1 MKARDES
8 LALASGTSEAE
19 EKAKFTFTSANL
31 SVALARDLVSKSE
44 GRILASESREEMLE
58 KARVVLGQAMQQY
71 SAIGDA
77 AAVQALLANGAEVN
91 AKDNNGASALI
102 LASRNGHRDVV
113 QALLANGAEVNAK
126 DNDGATALIL
136 ASRNGHRDVVQAL
149 LANGADVNAKDNNG
163 ATALILAS
171 RNGHHDVVALF
182 VKGAEVNAK
191 RQTATEYQRR
201 IAERNAKAFFSH
213 LPPAEKV
220 ELKKKN
226 VHSVLIT
233 TARSPQTSPKAN
245 DVRMR
250 FDLDSGDRMDNDVRE
265 YTTALKPNTIVRSE
279 AGEEYTP

>member
-136 ASRNGHRDVVQAL
+136 ASRNGH
-149 LANGADVNAKDNNG
+149 
-163 ATALILAS
+163 
-171 RNGHHDVVALF
+171 HDVVALF